1 MNVINFYNYGWYYCD
16 FVRFLFPIKSYVYFD
31 ENFNKVYDLIIEELI
46 ENIRGQIIFNIKYN
60 DKKIP
65 FEYFFCMKNKYK
77 NQNVY

>member
-31 ENFNKVYDLIIEELI
+31 ENFNKVYDLIIKELI

-60 DKKIP
+60 DKKNPIWVL
-65 FEYFFCMKNKYK
+65 FLYEK
-77 NQNVY
+77 QI